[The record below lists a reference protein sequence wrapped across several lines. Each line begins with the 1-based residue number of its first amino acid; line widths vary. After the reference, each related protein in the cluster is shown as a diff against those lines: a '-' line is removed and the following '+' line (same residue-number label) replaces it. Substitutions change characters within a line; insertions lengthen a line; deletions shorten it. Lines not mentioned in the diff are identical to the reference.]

1 MHQSRMIIAQDAAI
15 ADLCRR
21 FRVERLEVF
30 GSARPADVLGIRWGL
45 DKLKS

>member
-1 MHQSRMIIAQDAAI
+1 VRIIWAIYANEAI

-21 FRVERLEVF
+21 FHVERLEVF
-30 GSARPADVLGIRWGL
+30 GSMRVQGLGILWGL